1 MERRASGIS
10 FEEALEQLEKVVRQL
25 EQGDV
30 PLEESIKLFE
40 KGITLS
46 RICQKKLDQA
56 EAKIEVLTKQDDEV
70 IKESFAVEEN
80 S

>member
-1 MERRASGIS
+1 MEKIS